1 VAGYGK
7 KGERERI
14 RPWAWIEETDW
25 VLSNGGTRISYHQLV
40 TGWLR
45 GAIATGLQASK
56 SYSCSSLGR
65 PAVTWHSGQ
74 PAGERVFVSNPSNAT
89 ACPPFPLCST
99 LGPLPDFLLTSG
111 KNARKFFSVAEELV
125 TDTLTGNRPLLLPAA
140 LCCSLLC
147 PAVPAATAVC
157 FTCCSARPLLASK
170 LPLPTSCR
178 LVAVG
183 PALPL
188 PAGEQLL
195 RQRFLLR
202 TRQQFEEAT
211 GLPAPTGKQ
220 YFQVRL
226 AGAALPELSCTVLH
240 GLAVLHAATHG
251 AAAATWP
258 RPALASSFLPPLSLP
273 WLCSALTCGMLHVL
287 HFLAL
292 L

>member
-1 VAGYGK
+1 M
-7 KGERERI
+7 
-14 RPWAWIEETDW
+14 
-25 VLSNGGTRISYHQLV
+25 
-40 TGWLR
+40 
-45 GAIATGLQASK
+45 
-56 SYSCSSLGR
+56 
-65 PAVTWHSGQ
+65 
-74 PAGERVFVSNPSNAT
+74 
-89 ACPPFPLCST
+89 
-99 LGPLPDFLLTSG
+99 
-111 KNARKFFSVAEELV
+111 
-125 TDTLTGNRPLLLPAA
+125 TDTLTGNRPLLPLLLPA
-140 LCCSLLC
+140 LPRCSCCSCCHCCFFHLLLC
-147 PAVPAATAVC
+147 QAAAGQQAAPAHI
-157 FTCCSARPLLASK
+157 
-170 LPLPTSCR
+170 LPPCR
-178 LVAVG
+178 RG

-226 AGAALPELSCTVLH
+226 AGAALPELSCTVLP
-240 GLAVLHAATHG
+240 GLAVLHAATNG
-251 AAAATWP
+251 AAATTWP